1 MRSRRAAPFRLT
13 PGIRG
18 CGEPRSGRRRG
29 PGGQACSLQV
39 AGRGFG
45 DLSPSKGR
53 PKLPGVQ
60 PRGRRPA
67 FPTGRVPAA
76 PSPRPRSRV
85 PGSRPRGG
93 TRGCAG
99 LFPLRAVSRGEER
112 PSSSL
117 GGASHGAAEPSLGCG
132 GHGGSRVVRE
142 EARCP
147 MPGEERA
154 ANGRRSHHSP
164 HAREREPES
173 AGGRGREERAA
184 LSAHAPRGEPDMRRE
199 PRVGWRRVGPGAS
212 GLMCLSGFLGGR
224 SQRTR

>member
-117 GGASHGAAEPSLGCG
+117 GGASHGAAEPGLGCG

-154 ANGRRSHHSP
+154 ANGRRSPTTAHTL
-164 HAREREPES
+164 
-173 AGGRGREERAA
+173 GRGNLRAPGGGGGKSGR
-184 LSAHAPRGEPDMRRE
+184 LSLRMLRAGSLTCAVSPGW
-199 PRVGWRRVGPGAS
+199 VG
-212 GLMCLSGFLGGR
+212 GGWGR
-224 SQRTR
+224 ARAG